1 MLIQHLAAYDD
12 LSGYYYTTDIAP
24 TEEDIVLLKAE
35 MNEIIEMNALSE
47 QTVCSTEGTN
57 LVITSFY
64 QL

>member
-1 MLIQHLAAYDD
+1 MLIQHLAVYDD

-47 QTVCSTEGTN
+47 QTVCSTEVTN